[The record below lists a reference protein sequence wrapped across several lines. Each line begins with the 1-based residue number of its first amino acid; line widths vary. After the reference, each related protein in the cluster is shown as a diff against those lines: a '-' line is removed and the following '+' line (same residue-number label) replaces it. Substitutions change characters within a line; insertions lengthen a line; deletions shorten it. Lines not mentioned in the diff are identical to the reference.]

1 MPLIENGGSSQPR
14 NEAAAGPE
22 PQLRL
27 CDALNDLFPGTTQVR
42 LVGLSEV
49 SDRAVW
55 DYAKANGFTLVSLDS
70 DFSDLAA
77 LLGSPPKII
86 WLRCG
91 NQPTAVIEN
100 LLRSRARAIAD
111 FELDASAGCLEIY

>member
-1 MPLIENGGSSQPR
+1 MKLLLDQNLSF
-14 NEAAAGPE
+14 
-22 PQLRL
+22 RL

-42 LVGLSEV
+42 LAGLSEA

-70 DFSDLAA
+70 DFADLAA

-100 LLRSRARAIAD
+100 LLRSHARAIAD
-111 FELDASAGCLEIY
+111 FELDAAAGCLEIY